1 MGPNYRKLVCH
12 MAPGQISLP
21 EHSSWSSVDWWLKRC
36 AELPVQRLNVT
47 HNVFFFS
54 FRRARHN
61 YTDNYQLEWRART
74 QLACEALGQDVLDVC
89 DTHRSQKGWKRR
101 GTDACDSDASYKD
114 GPIRSRRVF
123 MQRRAP
129 ALFSIKHLCS
139 PPPQKNISRWLRRNA
154 FIFNEKL

>member
-12 MAPGQISLP
+12 MAPGQISVP

-36 AELPVQRLNVT
+36 AELPVQRHAQCLFLN
-47 HNVFFFS
+47 FFFW
-54 FRRARHN
+54 RARYN

-74 QLACEALGQDVLDVC
+74 QLAYEALGQDVLDVC
-89 DTHRSQKGWKRR
+89 DAHSSQKGWKRR
-101 GTDACDSDASYKD
+101 GTDACDLEASYKD
-114 GPIRSRRVF
+114 GLIRRRKVF

-139 PPPQKNISRWLRRNA
+139 QKKYKQMIE
-154 FIFNEKL
+154 EKCIHI